1 MLCVI
6 AKIDSSARER
16 LIKLHQIAER
26 FGIPPRNV
34 DGHITLATYIGHE
47 EDRFISFCK
56 AILAGHAKFSICF
69 DKIEVFASSSVIVAV
84 PQAENAMAA
93 IQKEIARQWA
103 ADLNEWT
110 QEHTWHA
117 HTTLVNDPQ
126 ADLCTIAELNVIA
139 EAMQENLGSL
149 VAQVDGIEFTR
160 RYEDGFKRIDFIELR
175 EK

>member
-6 AKIDSSARER
+6 AKIDSSAREK
-16 LIKLHQIAER
+16 LIKLHQIAEH
-26 FGIPPRNV
+26 FGIPPRSV
-34 DGHITLATYIGHE
+34 DGHITLATYIGND
-47 EDRFISFCK
+47 EDRFISSCK
-56 AILAGHAKFSICF
+56 AILAGYEKFSICF

-84 PQAENAMAA
+84 PRAENTIAA
-93 IQKEIARQWA
+93 IQKEIAKHWS

-139 EAMQENLGSL
+139 EAMQENLNPL
-149 VAQVDGIEFTR
+149 VAQVDGIELTR
-160 RYEDGFKRIDFIELR
+160 RYEDGFKKIDFIELR